1 MKRRNRAEEIFN
13 EILETI
19 KEKQKDIEG
28 AVNEYTS
35 ITTQLNT
42 DVVEDNGQITVIT
55 DLPGVKRNNIKI
67 DITEDTLE
75 ITAEFN
81 KDSEVKYFFRKERTY
96 GVTNRKISLP
106 KKIKINETS
115 ADFENGV
122 LTIVLPILI
131 NQETFEVKVEW

>member
-1 MKRRNRAEEIFN
+1 MKRRNRADEIFN
-13 EILETI
+13 DILETI

-35 ITTQLNT
+35 KTTQLNT

-81 KDSEVKYFFRKERTY
+81 KDSEVKNFFRKERTY
-96 GVTNRKISLP
+96 GITNRKISLP

-115 ADFENGV
+115 ANFENGV

-131 NQETFEVKVEW
+131 NQETFKVKVE